1 MSLETSPGALG
12 CPTLPMWHS
21 RHYTVDVRHSYINVA
36 ILFMRGTWSMV
47 CPSRESSGSQA
58 QRNDC
63 DRGLVHREVASLLD

>member
-36 ILFMRGTWSMV
+36 ILFMRGTV
-47 CPSRESSGSQA
+47 G
-58 QRNDC
+58 
-63 DRGLVHREVASLLD
+63 RGRWCVRHGGVQVHKPKETTATEGLFIAR